1 MTSLTLNKAVVS
13 EVDLGFTQIQGLM
26 LPDGSF
32 AVAVPQLAELLS
44 CNQNTFSRD
53 LKRLLGEGFRPSKIK
68 TELGNQLI
76 NVISLTSASRTIY
89 LLSLAGNAVA
99 KELMLA
105 LVDEG
110 LDRRF
115 NKAFGRKVTDDEY
128 NARLALRL
136 ARLQARRLWTDIL
149 RNRSLELYGVKPKPE
164 QYKIWT
170 VIVNDRLFNRDHF
183 FCNRDN
189 MNQVEQET
197 IELFER
203 MARRKAELYPQATPD
218 QLVEMA
224 LAAFT

>member
-13 EVDLGFTQIQGLM
+13 EVDLGFAQIQGLM

-44 CNQNTFSRD
+44 FDRNQASRD
-53 LKRLLGEGFRPSKIK
+53 IKALLGKDFRFDTAKSELNSKAVNILLLPQVSK
-68 TELGNQLI
+68 
-76 NVISLTSASRTIY
+76 VIY
-89 LLSLAGNAVA
+89 LLSLKGNEIA

-149 RNRSLELYGVKPKPE
+149 RDRSLELYGIKPQPE

-183 FCNRDN
+183 FRNRDN